1 MTDSFNN
8 LPALNDGTFE
18 AEICIDAPVCGLRPV
33 RAARLLTKK
42 LPKPVMETLSPLARA
57 PEIAPV
63 TADKA
68 RSASAFV
75 RPEPSAI
82 AATKSV

>member
-1 MTDSFNN
+1 MV
-8 LPALNDGTFE
+8 
-18 AEICIDAPVCGLRPV
+18 APVCGLRPL

-42 LPKPVMETLSPLARA
+42 LPNPVIATLSPLANA

-63 TADKA
+63 VADRA
-68 RSASAFV
+68 RAASALV

-82 AATKSV
+82 AVSYTHLRAHET